1 MAFREKR
8 RQRATAQG
16 QEDARA
22 DRVTLSTLC
31 TSRHPYEEMGLVWGG
46 SAHNEALA
54 LRNLQRGALERGCD
68 AVLGVAIYSAGSHR
82 LFSARRRN
90 DEWHAYG
97 TGVRWLPA

>member
-22 DRVTLSTLC
+22 
-31 TSRHPYEEMGLVWGG
+31 
-46 SAHNEALA
+46 
-54 LRNLQRGALERGCD
+54 
-68 AVLGVAIYSAGSHR
+68 SAGSQR
-82 LFSARRRN
+82 LFSARRRRN

>member
-8 RQRATAQG
+8 RQQAQG
-16 QEDARA
+16 QEDAWV

-31 TSRHPYEEMGLVWGG
+31 TSRRPYEEMGLVWGG
-46 SAHNEALA
+46 SADNEALA

-68 AVLGVAIYSAGSHR
+68 AVLGVAIYSAGSQR